1 MSATRIIWGAL
12 VIILLAVVL
21 YQWEIIEPEVEDTAL
36 TMTSREI
43 LSSANEFKNYWVV
56 NGQPH
61 SMIKDGIDVKFSSLG
76 WPVVLSDNDVDCQ
89 AWLALLLPNK
99 DKVYAD
105 RIEIDKNTSKKEQYR
120 CDYRIPNGKVFSVML
135 SNGVFKVNVGF
146 LN

>member
-105 RIEIDKNTSKKEQYR
+105 RIEDRKSTR
-120 CDYRIPNGKVFSVML
+120 
-135 SNGVFKVNVGF
+135 
-146 LN
+146 LNSSH